1 MTLTPTRPVPAAASA
16 DQQRLEVEL
25 LLGEAVLTRQ
35 ELQAA
40 GEERW
45 RWAQVFSQERCRPL
59 GCLSVAHSN
68 SELVLAIP
76 SHWGAEQRQQLEQ
89 LAAAAS
95 VPICL
100 RLALPDEL
108 EAALQTAAPASSP
121 PPTPEPTPK
130 PSPTPP
136 APAAAA

>member
-25 LLGEAVLTRQ
+25 LLGEAVLTGQ

-45 RWAQVFSQERCRPL
+45 QWAQAFSHERCREL
-59 GCLSVAHSN
+59 SCLPVAHSN
-68 SELVLAIP
+68 GQLTVAIP
-76 SHWGAEQRQQLEQ
+76 SHWGAQQRHNLEQ
-89 LAAAAS
+89 IAAAAAI
-95 VPICL
+95 PIQL

-108 EAALQTAAPASSP
+108 EAALQAAAATTS
-121 PPTPEPTPK
+121 
-130 PSPTPP
+130 PP
-136 APAAAA
+136 AP